1 MRYSIK
7 ELRARNNMTQ
17 KDMASALGLSLTA
30 YNYWENNIDRL
41 TISKLKALCKVLN
54 VSIHDVEI

>member
-17 KDMASALGLSLTA
+17 KDMANALGLSLTA